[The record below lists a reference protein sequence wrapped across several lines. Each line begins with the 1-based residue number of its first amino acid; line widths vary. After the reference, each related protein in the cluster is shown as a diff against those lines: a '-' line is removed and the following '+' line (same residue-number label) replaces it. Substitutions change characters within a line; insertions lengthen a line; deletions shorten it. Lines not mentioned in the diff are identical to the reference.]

1 MRNDIRTRILV
12 ILGVLVLSVWSI
24 YPPDETMK
32 LGLDLNG
39 GVQLVLRV
47 DTDDALQAETAA
59 TAERLRE
66 ALTRNGVAFSTVE
79 ATSPTEFVVAGL
91 ADDSAFRHVSA
102 GSEIAFERV
111 AQPGGYLFRMRPQA
125 VMQLRDDTVQQSQ
138 QTIERRVNE
147 LGVAEPIVARYT
159 QQDQILVHLPGV
171 SDVDEARRVIRSTAQ
186 LRLTLVEHG
195 PFASRDAASSAYG
208 HVLPDS
214 VELLPGRTDGG
225 DGGDRVFYLVRRIAA
240 VTGSDLRNARQSVDE
255 YNRPA
260 VAFTLKHDAARR
272 FAAFTEQN
280 INRPMAT
287 VLDGRVMSVATI
299 NSRIDGEGQIVG
311 VSRQEMVEQ
320 VITLKSGA
328 LPADLEYVEER
339 TIGASL
345 GKASV
350 RAGVTASVGGLV
362 LVTLFMVGFY
372 RRVGLN
378 ALASIV
384 LNLLI
389 LMALVAYIPV
399 TLTLPGIA
407 GLILTIGMGVDSNVL
422 IFERIKE
429 ELAAGR
435 AARAAVNA
443 GFDRVW
449 VTIVDTHVASLI
461 AAAFLFQFGTTTI
474 QGFATTLTLGLLANV
489 FTAVFVSKTLFMLLL
504 RRSRGD
510 SGALDM
516 QWRLPRLVRGDI
528 DFGRW
533 RWHAVVLSLV
543 LIVAGVVTMA
553 TRGLPLGIDFS
564 GGTLV
569 VVEFKDAGVTEDA
582 VRDAL
587 VTLPGENVVQRY
599 GGSDE
604 NQFLIRRPL
613 PSAEALGGSL
623 EGQARQLAQA
633 LETAELPAFEIVSRD
648 LVTALIGKDLQWRG
662 IYATLASILAITV
675 FVGIRFRFSF
685 AIGGIAATLHDII
698 VALACLALFGYDLS
712 LNVVAALLTITG
724 YSVNDTIVVFDRVR
738 ENITVSRGEPLDR
751 IVNLSVNQTLSRT
764 LITAGTTFLAA
775 LALFLFGGAALEGF
789 AFTMLIGVA
798 TGTYSTVFVASAIA
812 IGLCKGTRR
821 VALGKLSL
829 TG

>member
-1 MRNDIRTRILV
+1 MRTGIRTRILV

-59 TAERLRE
+59 AAGQLRE
-66 ALTRNGVAFSTVE
+66 ALTRSGVAFTTVE
-79 ATSPTEFVVAGL
+79 ATSPTEFAVAGI
-91 ADDSAFRHVSA
+91 ADDSAFRRVSA
-102 GSEIAFERV
+102 ASEIAFERV
-111 AQPGGYLFRMRPQA
+111 AQPGGHVFRMRPHA
-125 VMQLRDDTVQQSQ
+125 VTQLRDDTVQRSQ

-171 SDVDEARRVIRSTAQ
+171 SAVDEARRVIRSTAQ
-186 LRLTLVEHG
+186 LRLTLVEQG
-195 PFASRDAASSAYG
+195 PFASRDAALRAYG
-208 HVLPDS
+208 HVLPGS
-214 VELLPGRTDGG
+214 VEILPGRADGA
-225 DGGDRVFYLVRRIAA
+225 DGLDAVFYLVRRVAA
-240 VTGSDLRNARQSVDE
+240 VTGNDLRQARQSVDE

-260 VAFTLKHDAARR
+260 VAFTLKPDAARR

-299 NSRIDGEGQIVG
+299 TSRIDGEGQIVG
-311 VSRQEMVEQ
+311 VSREDMVEQ

-372 RRVGLN
+372 RRAGLN
-378 ALASIV
+378 ALASIA

-435 AARAAVNA
+435 AARAAVTA

-449 VTIVDTHVASLI
+449 VTIVDTHVA
-461 AAAFLFQFGTTTI
+461 
-474 QGFATTLTLGLLANV
+474 
-489 FTAVFVSKTLFMLLL
+489 
-504 RRSRGD
+504 R
-510 SGALDM
+510 
-516 QWRLPRLVRGDI
+516 
-528 DFGRW
+528 
-533 RWHAVVLSLV
+533 
-543 LIVAGVVTMA
+543 
-553 TRGLPLGIDFS
+553 
-564 GGTLV
+564 
-569 VVEFKDAGVTEDA
+569 
-582 VRDAL
+582 
-587 VTLPGENVVQRY
+587 
-599 GGSDE
+599 
-604 NQFLIRRPL
+604 
-613 PSAEALGGSL
+613 
-623 EGQARQLAQA
+623 
-633 LETAELPAFEIVSRD
+633 
-648 LVTALIGKDLQWRG
+648 
-662 IYATLASILAITV
+662 
-675 FVGIRFRFSF
+675 
-685 AIGGIAATLHDII
+685 
-698 VALACLALFGYDLS
+698 
-712 LNVVAALLTITG
+712 
-724 YSVNDTIVVFDRVR
+724 
-738 ENITVSRGEPLDR
+738 
-751 IVNLSVNQTLSRT
+751 
-764 LITAGTTFLAA
+764 
-775 LALFLFGGAALEGF
+775 
-789 AFTMLIGVA
+789 
-798 TGTYSTVFVASAIA
+798 
-812 IGLCKGTRR
+812 
-821 VALGKLSL
+821 
-829 TG
+829 